1 MSTELNH
8 DDERRPR
15 VGTIIWGLIAVA
27 VGLLVLAGTWW
38 DISFNWAY
46 VMIAL
51 LIGSG
56 IALVVAGVLSATRN
70 RNK

>member
-8 DDERRPR
+8 DGDRRPR

-27 VGLLVLAGTWW
+27 VGLLVVAGTWW
-38 DISFNWAY
+38 NISFNWAY
-46 VMIAL
+46 VLIAL

-70 RNK
+70 RGR

>member
-1 MSTELNH
+1 MSSQLNR
-8 DDERRPR
+8 DQDRRPR

-70 RNK
+70 RDR

>member
-1 MSTELNH
+1 MSTELNRH
-8 DDERRPR
+8 DDRRPR
-15 VGTIIWGLIAVA
+15 VGTIIWGLIAMA
-27 VGLLVLAGTWW
+27 VGLLVLAGSWW
-38 DISFNWAY
+38 NISFNWAY

-70 RNK
+70 RSR